1 MTEAYLTPSSVRVEE
16 VMLVQIWRGADDL
29 FRPVLRVYS
38 KSGEFLAEH
47 DGVHRDPEYAS
58 YYLRDHARHG
68 LVGAARARARSCPSD
83 AGGGA
88 WVK

>member
-16 VMLVQIWRGADDL
+16 VVLVQIWRGADDL

-47 DGVHRDPEYAS
+47 DVAFTVTRSTPRTTCVITPDMDWLVQQEREPDPAPATQEVA
-58 YYLRDHARHG
+58 HG
-68 LVGAARARARSCPSD
+68 
-83 AGGGA
+83 
-88 WVK
+88 

>member
-1 MTEAYLTPSSVRVEE
+1 MTEAYLTPISVRVEE
-16 VMLVQIWRGADDL
+16 VVLVQIWRGGGDL

-58 YYLRDHARHG
+58 YYLRDHARHDW
-68 LVGAARARARSCPSD
+68 LVQQEREPDPAQAKQEVAHG
-83 AGGGA
+83 
-88 WVK
+88 